1 MGPRCQGSARRKG
14 ELDLTLPRTLGFG
27 IITSVK
33 ERIIPSQEAPLRL
46 GILRNSKGNAPQTPV
61 RNGHLNDAD
70 SHKYAQVAA
79 TSPTLHGANGP
90 RHPVNVLRR
99 KPDRRQ
105 RAVEGWK
112 VKYAP
117 LAATGIAPNGDDEV
131 QRTATVLRRKA
142 NRRQSA
148 WWKAI
153 HRAKLEGV
161 STRKL
166 EGVSTRRTA
175 WNLGMSRNTAR
186 KYLVA
191 ETVEMVGAVV
201 RADKRSDL
209 LETGSLSA
217 ISMSPSFVR

>member
-1 MGPRCQGSARRKG
+1 M
-14 ELDLTLPRTLGFG
+14 TLPRTLGFG

-70 SHKYAQVAA
+70 S
-79 TSPTLHGANGP
+79 
-90 RHPVNVLRR
+90 R
-99 KPDRRQ
+99 
-105 RAVEGWK
+105 WK

-161 STRKL
+161 STR
-166 EGVSTRRTA
+166 RTA

-186 KYLVA
+186 KYLAA

-201 RADKRSDL
+201 RADAFRSATMAND
-209 LETGSLSA
+209 TNGP
-217 ISMSPSFVR
+217 IR

>member
-14 ELDLTLPRTLGFG
+14 ELDLTLPRTLDFG

-70 SHKYAQVAA
+70 S
-79 TSPTLHGANGP
+79 
-90 RHPVNVLRR
+90 R
-99 KPDRRQ
+99 
-105 RAVEGWK
+105 WK

-117 LAATGIAPNGDDEV
+117 LAATDIAPNGDDEV

-153 HRAKLEGV
+153 Q
-161 STRKL
+161 
-166 EGVSTRRTA
+166 
-175 WNLGMSRNTAR
+175 SR
-186 KYLVA
+186 
-191 ETVEMVGAVV
+191 
-201 RADKRSDL
+201 
-209 LETGSLSA
+209 
-217 ISMSPSFVR
+217 